1 MIPELETIART
12 AALTFVALVPGAS
25 AAAGFEWHS
34 VRYGRRRKDWVLRLL
49 LFSGLWLAVGFWVWH
64 WLAMNYWADF
74 VALQPVPWY
83 VNFIPTGF
91 VVVPY
96 ALGWSMG
103 WLTARSPRRVRW
115 LLGGNRTPTAW
126 DHLFEQR
133 AIGLLRCRLRSGR
146 WVGGLYIEHEPV
158 TSYAATDEDDRDLY
172 LARTILL
179 DQETAAPV
187 LRDGV
192 PVETSGGILLQ
203 RSDIESLEFIPLE
216 ELASAG
222 VDDEP

>member
-1 MIPELETIART
+1 M
-12 AALTFVALVPGAS
+12 
-25 AAAGFEWHS
+25 
-34 VRYGRRRKDWVLRLL
+34 RYGRRRKDWVLRLL
-49 LFSGLWLAVGFWVWH
+49 LFSGLWLAAGFWVWH
-64 WLAMNYWADF
+64 WLAMNHWAEF

-96 ALGWSMG
+96 ALGWGMG
-103 WLTARSPRRVRW
+103 WFTARSPRRLRW
-115 LLGGNRTPTAW
+115 LLGENRTPTAW

-133 AIGLLRCRLRSGR
+133 SIGLLRCRLRSGR

-172 LARTILL
+172 LAWAILF

-192 PVETSGGILLQ
+192 PVETRGGILLQ
-203 RSDIESLEFIPLE
+203 RHDVESLEFIPLGE
-216 ELASAG
+216 QASTG
-222 VDDEP
+222 DDDEP

>member
-1 MIPELETIART
+1 MVPELETIART

-49 LFSGLWLAVGFWVWH
+49 LFSGLWLAAGFWVWH
-64 WLAMNYWADF
+64 WLAMNHWAEF

-96 ALGWSMG
+96 ALGWGMG
-103 WLTARSPRRVRW
+103 WFTARSPRRLRW
-115 LLGGNRTPTAW
+115 LLGENRTPTAW

-133 AIGLLRCRLRSGR
+133 SIGLLRCRLRSGR

-172 LARTILL
+172 LAWAILF

-192 PVETSGGILLQ
+192 PVETRGGILLQ
-203 RSDIESLEFIPLE
+203 RHDVESLEFIPLGE
-216 ELASAG
+216 QASTG
-222 VDDEP
+222 DDDEP

>member
-1 MIPELETIART
+1 MVPELETIART
-12 AALTFVALVPGAS
+12 AALTFVALVPEAS

-49 LFSGLWLAVGFWVWH
+49 LFSGLWLAAGFWVWH
-64 WLAMNYWADF
+64 WLTMSYWAEF
-74 VALQPVPWY
+74 VALRPVPWY
-83 VNFIPTGF
+83 VNFVPTGF

-96 ALGWSMG
+96 ALGWGMG
-103 WLTARSPRRVRW
+103 WLTARSPRRMRW
-115 LLGGNRTPTAW
+115 LLGENRTPTAW

-133 AIGLLRCRLRSGR
+133 AIGVLRCRLRSGR

-158 TSYAATDEDDRDLY
+158 TSYAAIDEDDRDLY
-172 LARTILL
+172 LARAILFH
-179 DQETAAPV
+179 QETAAPV

-192 PVETSGGILLQ
+192 PVETRGGILLQ
-203 RSDIESLEFIPLE
+203 RRDVESLEFIPLG
-216 ELASAG
+216 ELASTG